1 MKRIGIIIGILMTMS
16 YMGCDMILGT
26 RMLETEIRGSVINA
40 ITEEPLVNAHLTLQ
54 RYHSGFIG
62 TGGGDEKLAD
72 IYTDSKGEFEYII
85 ELEENGWYGIRHE
98 DDENVKSYYNDLY
111 GLVERVDIEEGE
123 NNEVE
128 LKIAPIARLK
138 TIIENINCID
148 STDYF
153 FFHDTTKLG
162 YTHHI
167 DIEIVGCENDYNGGF
182 IEVPMGAYYFYW
194 KTIKG
199 GQITEKYDTIF
210 LNANEYHTNHVKY

>member
-1 MKRIGIIIGILMTMS
+1 
-16 YMGCDMILGT
+16 MILGT
-26 RMLETEIRGSVINA
+26 RMLETEITGRVINA

-98 DDENVKSYYNDLY
+98 DDENVKSYRNGLY

-123 NNEVE
+123 DNEVE
-128 LKIAPIARLK
+128 LKIAPVGHIRTK
-138 TIIENINCID
+138 IKNVSCID
-148 STDYF
+148 STDYI

-162 YTHHI
+162 YTYHE
-167 DIEIVGCENDYNGGF
+167 DLELYGCDGLEGLSF
-182 IEVPMGAYYFYW
+182 IYVPMGEYYFYW
-194 KTIKG
+194 KVIKG
-199 GQITEKYDTIF
+199 GVTTEHYDTLF
-210 LNANEYHTNHVKY
+210 LEANQYKEYVIEY